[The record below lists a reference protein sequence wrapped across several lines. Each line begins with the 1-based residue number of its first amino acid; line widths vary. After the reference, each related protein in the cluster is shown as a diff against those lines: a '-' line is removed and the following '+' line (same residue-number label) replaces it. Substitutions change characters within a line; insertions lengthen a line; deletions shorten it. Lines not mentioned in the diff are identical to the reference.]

1 MLSLPV
7 SVLFNAWVFSVSMV
21 DFHTRKAHARQAFLA
36 GVFNT
41 SFERTLVVSVDDVCV
56 SCGTFLSAVCADSCS
71 DVNKKYEREGF
82 EFHPDIDRLFSVTG
96 WVYIKV
102 NQKLMC

>member
-41 SFERTLVVSVDDVCV
+41 SFERMLVVSVDDVCV
-56 SCGTFLSAVCADSCS
+56 SYGTFLNVSC
-71 DVNKKYEREGF
+71 
-82 EFHPDIDRLFSVTG
+82 L
-96 WVYIKV
+96 
-102 NQKLMC
+102 C

>member
-1 MLSLPV
+1 MMF
-7 SVLFNAWVFSVSMV
+7 VLAMGLFSM
-21 DFHTRKAHARQAFLA
+21 
-36 GVFNT
+36 
-41 SFERTLVVSVDDVCV
+41 
-56 SCGTFLSAVCADSCS
+56 SAVCADSCS

-82 EFHPDIDRLFSVTG
+82 EFHPDIDWLFSVTG

>member
-1 MLSLPV
+1 MMF
-7 SVLFNAWVFSVSMV
+7 VLAVGLFSM
-21 DFHTRKAHARQAFLA
+21 
-36 GVFNT
+36 
-41 SFERTLVVSVDDVCV
+41 
-56 SCGTFLSAVCADSCS
+56 SAVCADSCS